1 MYLCGGADQE
11 LLMNSKF
18 AKYKPFIPQDALDNQ
33 ESTMYRVISPI
44 SNGYDCYEI
53 AKKILVD

>member
-1 MYLCGGADQE
+1 M
-11 LLMNSKF
+11 SKF